1 MSAVIQ
7 TELKF
12 ERHNDKKKTTKNCFA
27 LKNRRE
33 LLKKQ
38 FMDLK
43 SWYFGVFCV
52 KINLKIEKDGNKETF
67 LYVISFTEQI

>member
-1 MSAVIQ
+1 MSAGIQ

-12 ERHNDKKKTTKNCFA
+12 ERHNDKKKTTKNCLA

-43 SWYFGVFCV
+43 S
-52 KINLKIEKDGNKETF
+52 
-67 LYVISFTEQI
+67 